1 MPAATAELGLPG
13 RRVPAVV
20 LRASHPRREWL
31 GPPREGSKTGS
42 AATVTVTA
50 SVLVAVVAFAGDAA
64 W

>member
-31 GPPREGSKTGS
+31 GPSGRIEDRLGGN
-42 AATVTVTA
+42 
-50 SVLVAVVAFAGDAA
+50 GDSDGVCLGGGGGIRRRRGL
-64 W
+64 